1 MAMRTSI
8 SKHRSNKDQCC
19 YNPTVTQ
26 NYLTR
31 HLQVICFESCR
42 FGLASFVERAL
53 PDQRNMRA
61 AKELNQA
68 PKVRT
73 TLLPS
78 QREIPVPGQGT
89 WRMGEEP
96 SRRKEEVAAL
106 RLGLDLGMT
115 LIDTAEM
122 YGEGGAEEVVG
133 EAIQDRPR
141 ADVFIVS
148 KLYPHNATLAGAP
161 EACARSLRRLKVDYI
176 DLYLLH
182 WREGVRLSETL
193 EAFQSLKDDGKIRE
207 YGVSNFDVSDMEEA
221 YSLPGGDEIATNQ
234 VLYNLEHRGM
244 EWDLLPWCRERGIP
258 IMAYSPIGHKPAD
271 QKRLFNDPTIKSIA
285 SRHDATPA
293 QICLAWVLREP
304 DVIVIPKS
312 SQPQHIRE
320 NRAALDIKLTDRD
333 LTELDEA
340 FPPPD
345 RKIPLE
351 VL

>member
-1 MAMRTSI
+1 MR
-8 SKHRSNKDQCC
+8 
-19 YNPTVTQ
+19 P
-26 NYLTR
+26 
-31 HLQVICFESCR
+31 E
-42 FGLASFVERAL
+42 
-53 PDQRNMRA
+53 
-61 AKELNQA
+61 KELNYS

-78 QREIPVPGQGT
+78 QRDIPVLGQGT
-89 WRMGEEP
+89 WRMGEDP
-96 SRRKEEVAAL
+96 SRRQSEVAAL

-122 YGEGGAEEVVG
+122 YAEGGAEEVVG

-141 ADVFIVS
+141 AEVYLVS
-148 KLYPHNATLAGAP
+148 KVYPHSATLAGAP
-161 EACARSLRRLKVDYI
+161 DACGRSLRRLKVDYI

-182 WREGVRLSETL
+182 WREDVPLSETL
-193 EAFQSLKDDGKIRE
+193 EAFELLKDDEKIRE
-207 YGVSNFDVSDMEEA
+207 YGVSNFDVRDMEEA
-221 YSLPGGDEIATNQ
+221 YALPGGDEIGTNQ

-258 IMAYSPIGHKPAD
+258 IMAYSPVGHKPAD
-271 QKRLFNDPTIKSIA
+271 QKRLFNHPTIKTIA
-285 SRHDATPA
+285 SRHNATPA

-304 DVIVIPKS
+304 DVIVIPKA

-320 NRAALDIKLTDRD
+320 NRAALDIQLTDQD
-333 LTELDEA
+333 LKELDQA
-340 FPPPD
+340 FPRPD